1 MQVTSLARR
10 FWLNVS
16 DEDAKRYIRIFTN
29 IGKEE
34 CEALIAEHDAA
45 PHLRLVQKRLAKDV
59 TCMVHSEADYKAAAE
74 ASEILF
80 GNNAGTDDL
89 KSIDESMLLTVFE
102 GVPQF
107 RFSRE
112 VLKQDVKASDF
123 LTDICPVFFSKSEAR
138 KMMQGGGVSVN
149 KEKTY
154 DHSRVF
160 TEADL
165 VDDRYIVLQRGKKNY
180 YLLIAE

>member
-1 MQVTSLARR
+1 M
-10 FWLNVS
+10 
-16 DEDAKRYIRIFTN
+16 RY
-29 IGKEE
+29 
-34 CEALIAEHDAA
+34 
-45 PHLRLVQKRLAKDV
+45 
-59 TCMVHSEADYKAAAE
+59 
-74 ASEILF
+74 
-80 GNNAGTDDL
+80 
-89 KSIDESMLLTVFE
+89 
-102 GVPQF
+102 
-107 RFSRE
+107 
-112 VLKQDVKASDF
+112 F

-165 VDDRYIVLQRGKKNY
+165 VDGRYIVLQRGKKNY